1 MRLGARQG
9 GEKSGVGKLAA
20 GVAIVLAA
28 AVTLGLTGC
37 GSFFS
42 SSSNATHLGFIA
54 GGVNSV
60 SAYRIDNKTAVATV
74 LVGSPYVA
82 GNSPSGAVVTAAG
95 QFLYVANQGDGT
107 ISLFSINSSS
117 GALTEVLPRTS
128 VAGMISPG
136 PMTMDSGGSFL
147 FVGDQVTNAI
157 FSFKIGASG
166 ALTPVSSL
174 SVGSSPAG
182 LVLTT
187 AGFLYVP
194 VPNFSDI
201 AVLSVNSGVM
211 QLVGLFPVANGVAGI
226 AVDSAAKFLYATN
239 PTTNTVSGFSI
250 QANGGL
256 TPVLGLTVA
265 TQATPVAAVVDL
277 SGKYLYVAN
286 SGTSNVSEFTID
298 ATTGALTANTITAT
312 IGTGTNPVF
321 VENDPDGKFV
331 YVGNTGS
338 QSITEF
344 LINADGTLSNLNTI
358 SVSFVPRSLAPAP

>member
-1 MRLGARQG
+1 
-9 GEKSGVGKLAA
+9 
-20 GVAIVLAA
+20 VLAA

-42 SSSNATHLGFIA
+42 SSSNATHLAFIA

-60 SAYRIDNKTAVATV
+60 SAYRIDDKTAAASV

-82 GNSPSGAVVTAAG
+82 GNSPSGAAVTPTG

-107 ISLFSINSSS
+107 ISLFSIDSNS

-136 PMTMDSGGSFL
+136 PMTMDSGGGFL
-147 FVGDQVTNAI
+147 FVADQVTNAV
-157 FSFKIGASG
+157 FSFKIGTGG

-182 LVLTT
+182 LELTT

-201 AVLSVNSGVM
+201 AVLSVNSGTL
-211 QLVGLFPVANGVAGI
+211 QLVGLFPVANGIAGI
-226 AVDSAAKFLYATN
+226 TVDSGAKFLYATN
-239 PTTNTVSGFSI
+239 PTTNTMSGFSI

-265 TQATPVAAVVDL
+265 TASTPVAAVVDP
-277 SGKYLYVAN
+277 SGKYLYAAN
-286 SGTSNVSEFTID
+286 SGSNTVSLYTID
-298 ATTGALTANTITAT
+298 ATTGVLTASTTMPT
-312 IGTGTNPVF
+312 IGAGTNPGFIVT
-321 VENDPDGKFV
+321 DPNGKFL

-338 QSITEF
+338 KSITEF
-344 LINADGTLSNLNTI
+344 LINSDGTLSNLNTI
-358 SVSFVPRSLAPAP
+358 SVNFVPRSMATAP